1 VAKLIL
7 ARRYAAAHPES
18 AQREA
23 SVTIAQPILGG
34 DPFLEE
40 ALRRNVESA
49 PPFARFL
56 WLVDEDDALG
66 RQAAAKFAGHERV
79 AILHCPA
86 VRGAENPKSAKLQRA
101 LDVVET
107 EFIAVLDDD
116 TILAPEHL
124 PRALAALDT
133 CTLYTGLPCYLRGP
147 NVWSS
152 LVAHFVNNNSITTYL
167 PLLPLIG
174 PLTIN
179 GMFYV
184 LRTADLVRAGGFRA
198 IAGKLCDDYAL
209 ATLIREQG
217 GTIRQG
223 ITPLTLHTTVPSP
236 SDYFRIMQRWF
247 LFANVLVR
255 DQPPTVKLILFVF
268 LGMPPLLLWLGFA
281 AIAAGWSGVAIL
293 AAVLV
298 ARHTLLRA
306 LHRDVFGKFVP
317 LSSRA
322 KRSDPD
328 QLTDRFAGA
337 RDDSADARDDSGTT
351 LPEFDWWMSIVAEL
365 LQPLHWLHATLRNT
379 IVWRTRRIRVALDGT
394 FVYLAG
400 GGS

>member
-1 VAKLIL
+1 MAAGRCTIRLLTIAGAASLALYFAILAAKFIL
-7 ARRYAAAHPES
+7 ARRYAAAHPET
-18 AQREA
+18 AQRDA
-23 SVTIAQPILGG
+23 PVTIVQPILGG
-34 DPFLEE
+34 DPFLGE
-40 ALRRNVESA
+40 ALRRNVENA
-49 PPFARFL
+49 PRSARFL
-56 WLVDEDDALG
+56 WLVDEDDAIG
-66 RQAAAKFAGHERV
+66 RETTRQLANDARV
-79 AILHCPA
+79 AILLCPP

-101 LDVVET
+101 LDAVET

-184 LRTADLVRAGGFRA
+184 LRTDDLRRAGGFHA
-198 IAGKLCDDYAL
+198 IASKLCDDYAL
-209 ATLIREQG
+209 AALIRENG
-217 GTIRQG
+217 GVIRQG
-223 ITPLTLHTTVPSP
+223 ITSQTLHTTVPSA

-255 DQPPTVKLILFVF
+255 DQPLRVNLLLFVF
-268 LGMPPLLLWLGFA
+268 LGIPPLLLWLAFA
-281 AIAAGWSGVAIL
+281 AIAGGWIFVAVIAAIL
-293 AAVLV
+293 I
-298 ARHTLLRA
+298 ARHALLRA
-306 LHRDVFGKFVP
+306 LHRSVFGK
-317 LSSRA
+317 
-322 KRSDPD
+322 
-328 QLTDRFAGA
+328 
-337 RDDSADARDDSGTT
+337 
-351 LPEFDWWMSIVAEL
+351 LPEFDWWMSIIAEL
-365 LQPLHWLHATLRNT
+365 LQPMHWLHATLRST
-379 IVWRTRRIRVALDGT
+379 MRWRTRRIRVARDGT

>member
-1 VAKLIL
+1 VTLAGGTALALYLAILVAKFLL
-7 ARRYAAAHPES
+7 ARRYAAGHPET

-23 SVTIAQPILGG
+23 PVTIIQPILGG

-40 ALRRNVESA
+40 ALRSNVESA
-49 PPFARFL
+49 PRGARFL
-56 WLVDEDDALG
+56 WLVDEDDAAG
-66 RQAAAKFAGHERV
+66 QEVVAKFAGHESV
-79 AILHCPA
+79 AILICPP
-86 VRGAENPKSAKLQRA
+86 VRGAENPKSAKLQLA

-107 EFIAVLDDD
+107 EYIAVLDDD

-124 PRALAALDT
+124 PRALAALDG

-209 ATLIREQG
+209 AALIRKQG

-223 ITPLTLHTTVPSP
+223 ITPQTLHTTVPSA
-236 SDYFRIMQRWF
+236 SHHFGIMQRWF

-255 DQPPTVKLILFVF
+255 DQPPTVKLVLFVF
-268 LGMPPLLLWLGFA
+268 LGMPPLLLWVGFA
-281 AIAAGWSGVAIL
+281 AIAAGWAYVAIL
-293 AAVLV
+293 VAVLV
-298 ARHTLLRA
+298 ARHRLLRT
-306 LHRDVFGKFVP
+306 LHRSVFGKV
-317 LSSRA
+317 
-322 KRSDPD
+322 
-328 QLTDRFAGA
+328 
-337 RDDSADARDDSGTT
+337 
-351 LPEFDWWMSIVAEL
+351 PEFDWWMSIAAEL
-365 LQPLHWLHATLRNT
+365 LQPLHWLHATLRST
-379 IVWRTRRIRVALDGT
+379 MRWRTRRIRVARDGT

-400 GGS
+400 GGA